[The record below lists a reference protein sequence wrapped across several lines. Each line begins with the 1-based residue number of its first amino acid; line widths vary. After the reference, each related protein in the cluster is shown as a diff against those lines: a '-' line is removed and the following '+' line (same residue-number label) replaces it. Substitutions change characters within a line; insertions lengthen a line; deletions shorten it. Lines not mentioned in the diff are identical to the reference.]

1 MLSIFVLSFG
11 GLLDSRWFN
20 NLSSLCQCLAF
31 LAKFSRLQDLF
42 RVYIIASKR
51 DAVQVG
57 VCRLVRQVGCFTT
70 LGGWA
75 ADREPLQQSYHSLCE
90 RSSVA
95 KSHVATT

>member
-1 MLSIFVLSFG
+1 MFG
-11 GLLDSRWFN
+11 L
-20 NLSSLCQCLAF
+20 

>member
-1 MLSIFVLSFG
+1 MFG
-11 GLLDSRWFN
+11 L
-20 NLSSLCQCLAF
+20 

-95 KSHVATT
+95 KSHVANYMICLSDRCAHCDAKTIC